1 MIEGAIENDQSFDF
15 PLPRSCPL
23 EPADDY
29 VLLRERKPIAKVDL
43 PTGQTAWL
51 ITNHST
57 VRRLFTDPRISS
69 DRQHPNFPLRT
80 KIEAELRQSFSTA
93 SKALI
98 GLDLPE
104 HSAPRRMLV
113 NEFTVHRLNQLRP
126 RIQQVVDELI
136 DAMLAKGNESDLVE
150 DLALP
155 VPSLVICDL
164 LGVPYSKREFFH
176 ERTQIRL
183 LPASTAQERVDASA
197 ELRAYMDELI
207 AEKEKEPTDD
217 LLGRLIVRNRK
228 TKVFTR
234 DLLVGMAQLLLVAGH
249 ETTANMIAMGTVGL
263 LTRPESA
270 DALRKD
276 PSLATMAVEE
286 MLRYYPIIDNLS
298 RVAKADIEID
308 GVTIKAGDG
317 VILSLA
323 SANRDETFF
332 GDADNFDVHRGSRHH
347 VSFAYG
353 VHQCLGQNL
362 ARTELEIVFNTLM
375 RRIPNLHL
383 AAEIDDMPFK
393 NNGTINGLY
402 KLPVAW

>member
-1 MIEGAIENDQSFDF
+1 MIEAAIENNESFDF

-29 VLLRERKPIAKVDL
+29 VLLREQRPIAKVDL

-51 ITNHST
+51 VTNHAD
-57 VRRLFTDPRISS
+57 VRKLFTDPRISS
-69 DRQHPNFPLRT
+69 DRTHPNFPLRT
-80 KIEAELRQSFSTA
+80 LIEADLRQSFSGA

-104 HSAPRRMLV
+104 HKAPRRMLV
-113 NEFTVHRLNQLRP
+113 NEFTVHRLNALKP

-136 DAMLAKGNESDLVE
+136 DAMLAKGPDADLVE

-164 LGVPYSKREFFH
+164 LGVPYSRREFFH

-183 LPASTAQERVDASA
+183 LPASTAEERAVASQ

-207 AEKEKEPTDD
+207 AEKEKTPTDD
-217 LLGRLIVRNRK
+217 LLGRLIERNRE
-228 TKVFTR
+228 TEVFTR

-249 ETTANMIAMGTVGL
+249 ETTANMIALGTVGL
-263 LTRPESA
+263 LTRPEAA
-270 DALRKD
+270 DQLRAD
-276 PSLATMAVEE
+276 PSLAVKAVEE
-286 MLRYYPIIDNLS
+286 LLRYYPIIDNLS
-298 RVAKADIEID
+298 RVAAADIEIG

-323 SANRDETFF
+323 SANRDEEFF
-332 GDADNFDVHRGSRHH
+332 DGADTFDVNRGSRHH

-362 ARTELEIVFNTLM
+362 ARTELEIVFTTLM
-375 RRIPNLHL
+375 RRIPTLRL